1 MPVTEFL
8 LFAAFILGMAL
19 PGMWLYLWAAKK
31 AGVKPMRYYKKISFD
46 NCTFV
51 RDSRTYQK
59 YRSCFRLKKG
69 GAVSVEVLH
78 SRGSMVLE
86 FYTEDG
92 RVLQS
97 WRNGD
102 PAAFF
107 GGASAQSAGLLAG
120 GYGPFLRLYHL
131 SIGNGRLSSDC
142 LFRLAAD
149 RKRRPI

>member
-19 PGMWLYLWAAKK
+19 LGLWLCLWAAKK
-31 AGVKPMRYYKKISFD
+31 AGVKPMRYYKKNSYD
-46 NCTFV
+46 NSTLV
-51 RDSRTYQK
+51 WDTRTYPGHRNH
-59 YRSCFRLKKG
+59 YRSKKG
-69 GAVSVEVLH
+69 GTIPVEVLH

-102 PAAFF
+102 PAAFLVELPPKVRVYWRAAMNHF
-107 GGASAQSAGLLAG
+107 CG
-120 GYGPFLRLYHL
+120 
-131 SIGNGRLSSDC
+131 SII
-142 LFRLAAD
+142 FR
-149 RKRRPI
+149 

>member
-8 LFAAFILGMAL
+8 LFAAFTLGTALLGM
-19 PGMWLYLWAAKK
+19 WFCLWAAKK
-31 AGVKPMRYYKKISFD
+31 AGVKPMRFYKKISFD
-46 NCTFV
+46 NCTFI
-51 RDSRTYQK
+51 RDTRTSPGH
-59 YRSCFRLKKG
+59 RSYFRARKG

-102 PAAFF
+102 PAAFLVKLPPKVRVYWRADMNHF
-107 GGASAQSAGLLAG
+107 CG
-120 GYGPFLRLYHL
+120 
-131 SIGNGRLSSDC
+131 SII
-142 LFRLAAD
+142 FQ
-149 RKRRPI
+149 